1 MNTLTV
7 KLPEQLD
14 EQLAALARR
23 EHLSKSEVVRQALAA
38 YIRQSTAKSDAGS
51 SLDSVMDLVGCFEG
65 GPADL
70 SSNPDHL
77 AGFGLR

>member
-1 MNTLTV
+1 MNTLTL
-7 KLPEQLD
+7 KLPEQMD
-14 EQLAALARR
+14 EQLAQLARR

-38 YIRQSTAKSDAGS
+38 YIRQSNASPTAGS
-51 SLDSVMDLVGCFEG
+51 SLDAVIDLVGCFDG